1 MSARPTTPTVAVL
14 LSTYNGEAYLEA
26 QLDSLVAQEGV
37 AIEIFVRDDGSSDR
51 TREILARHARA
62 PLRLAAPADG
72 GIGIGPASSFL
83 RLLATAPDSFDYYA
97 FCDQDDV
104 WLPDKLARATG
115 VLAGAPATEP
125 CLYCSRVQCVDETL
139 RPLGPSPV
147 NRDSRFEHLLFENI
161 AYGNTVVIN
170 PEARSLVCSA
180 SPGTGAIMHDW
191 WCALVVS
198 ALGTVIHDD
207 ETRILYRQHSG
218 NTIGASTRRIGE
230 VSRHLLKL
238 IRDPRSFYPIHDQA
252 EALLRSFGDR
262 MAPDRRSL
270 VQALVSSRRSL
281 ATRLRYATSGVLIRN
296 RPIDAIAARLLVA
309 AGLY

>member
-1 MSARPTTPTVAVL
+1 MSAKSTTPTVAVL

-26 QLDSLVAQEGV
+26 QLDSLAVQEGV
-37 AIEIFVRDDGSSDR
+37 TVEIFARDDGSSDR
-51 TREILARHARA
+51 TREILTRHART
-62 PLRLAAPADG
+62 PLRLAAPDVG
-72 GIGIGPASSFL
+72 TSLGPAGSFL
-83 RLLATAPDSFDYYA
+83 QLLATAPESFDYYA

-115 VLAGAPATEP
+115 VLAGATEP
-125 CLYCSRVQCVDETL
+125 SLYCSRVQCVDETL

-161 AYGNTVVIN
+161 AYGNTVVMN
-170 PEARSLVCSA
+170 AVARSLVCSA
-180 SPGTGAIMHDW
+180 SAGTGAIMHDW

-198 ALGTVIHDD
+198 SLGTVIHDD
-207 ETRILYRQHSG
+207 EARILYRQHRG
-218 NTIGASTRRIGE
+218 NVIGASTGRIDE
-230 VSRHLLKL
+230 VSRHLHKL

-262 MAPDRRSL
+262 LVPDRKSL

-281 ATRLRYATSGVLIRN
+281 AARLRYATSGVVIRN
-296 RPIDAIAARLLVA
+296 RPIDAIAARVLVA
-309 AGLY
+309 AGFY